1 MEILGWAVLFI
12 VSLVILSK
20 SADYFNESAE
30 AIGLSFKIPKLT
42 IGILILAIGTSLPE
56 LISSVI
62 AVSKGSSE
70 IVFGNVTGSNITNI
84 FLIVGLAAIFY
95 NQSIKLELQFIQ
107 IDLQFLIASTLF
119 ICITCLDG
127 IFTAG
132 EGGLCL
138 IAYVIYLF
146 YLIANISFKADLIT
160 TLEAAPA
167 SPKKYY
173 FILPA
178 SMVGL
183 YFGGNWTIQSVIELS
198 NYLSIGKEVIAS
210 SAIAIGTSLP
220 ELFVTLG
227 AVKQGKN
234 EMAIGNILGSCIFNA
249 FVVMGFSSLFGNLVI
264 SASILKTCLYFL
276 MMATII
282 FFIIIR
288 DKRINTWEAY
298 LFVLFYVLF
307 LVKLFNLF

>member
-1 MEILGWAVLFI
+1 MEILGWTVLFL

-30 AIGLSFKIPKLT
+30 AIGLSLKIPKLT

-62 AVSKGSSE
+62 AVTKGSSE
-70 IVFGNVTGSNITNI
+70 IVFGNVSGSNITNI
-84 FLIVGLAAIFY
+84 FFIVGLSAALY
-95 NQSIKLELQFIQ
+95 NQSIRLELQFIQ
-107 IDLQFLIASTLF
+107 IDLQFLMASSLF
-119 ICITCLDG
+119 IFITCLDG
-127 IFTAG
+127 NFTMG
-132 EGGLCL
+132 EGLLCL

-146 YLIANISFKADLIT
+146 YLVANISFRAALIT
-160 TLEAAPA
+160 TGETA
-167 SPKKYY
+167 SVSPVKYY

-178 SMVGL
+178 SLVGL

-249 FVVMGFSSLFGNLVI
+249 FVVMGLSSLFGNLVI
-264 SASILKTCLYFL
+264 SPSIMYTCLYFL
-276 MMATII
+276 LIATVI

-298 LFVLFYVLF
+298 LFILFYVLF

>member
-1 MEILGWAVLFI
+1 M

-20 SADYFNESAE
+20 SADYFNEAAE
-30 AIGLSFKIPKLT
+30 AIGLSLKIPRLT

-62 AVSKGSSE
+62 SVTKGSSE

-84 FLIVGLAAIFY
+84 FLIVGLSAAFY
-95 NQSIKLELQFIQ
+95 KKSIKLELQFIQ
-107 IDLQFLIASTLF
+107 IDLQFLMASSIF
-119 ICITCLDG
+119 VSITCLDG
-127 IFTAG
+127 IFTIG
-132 EGGLCL
+132 EGVLCL

-146 YLIANISFKADLIT
+146 YLIANISFRAELLST
-160 TLEAAPA
+160 PAPDTA

-178 SMVGL
+178 SIVGL
-183 YFGGNWTIQSVIELS
+183 YFSGNWTIQSVIELS

-210 SAIAIGTSLP
+210 SAIAVGTSLP

-249 FVVMGFSSLFGNLVI
+249 FVVMGASSLFGNLTI
-264 SASILKTCLYFL
+264 SESILQTCLYFL
-276 MMATII
+276 LIATVI

-288 DKRINTWEAY
+288 DKRINIWEAY
-298 LFVLFYVLF
+298 LFILFYVLF